1 MVKSGT
7 SDPSRESLKL
17 WPNLH
22 EYLYDDDNARI
33 ADNPDSESNA
43 QAELRARKERA
54 SFLPVLSL

>member
-7 SDPSRESLKL
+7 SGPSRESLKL

-22 EYLYDDDNARI
+22 EYLYDDDNA

-54 SFLPVLSL
+54 SFLPVLS